1 MDRLME
7 KLALSKA
14 IMDKA
19 DGIKSSN
26 SLNGGLP
33 PTSLQQLNAPET
45 FNIPNVKY
53 NIPSEFLGES
63 QQRNQPFVSN
73 EPREN
78 TKPVGVPTVDA
89 IKNSKL
95 PDEIKRLMMEHP
107 IAQPQSQT
115 PTISNE
121 LIEKASRLMK
131 KNEGSYIPE
140 SAKPKQQ
147 TQQTQSSTS
156 GIDYNLIKKMIN
168 EAVNE
173 ALHENGLITES
184 SEKSNEVFTFK
195 VGKHVFEGK
204 VTKIKKLSQPPF
216 ILRLKLLYFKKIY

>member
-19 DGIKSSN
+19 DGIKNSN

-33 PTSLQQLNAPET
+33 PTSLQQLNTPET

-115 PTISNE
+115 TTISNE

-131 KNEGSYIPE
+131 KNEGNYIPE

-204 VTKIKKLSQPPF
+204 VTKIKKLS
-216 ILRLKLLYFKKIY
+216 

>member
-19 DGIKSSN
+19 DGIKNSN

-33 PTSLQQLNAPET
+33 PTSLQQLNTPET

-131 KNEGSYIPE
+131 KNEGNYIPE

-204 VTKIKKLSQPPF
+204 VTKIKKLS
-216 ILRLKLLYFKKIY
+216 

>member
-19 DGIKSSN
+19 DGIKNSN

-115 PTISNE
+115 TTISNE

-204 VTKIKKLSQPPF
+204 VTKIKKLS
-216 ILRLKLLYFKKIY
+216 

>member
-26 SLNGGLP
+26 SMNGGLP
-33 PTSLQQLNAPET
+33 PTSLQQFDVPNA
-45 FNIPNVKY
+45 KY
-53 NIPSEFLGES
+53 NIPSEFLQEGPS
-63 QQRNQPFVSN
+63 QQTQYLSSV
-73 EPREN
+73 PREN
-78 TKPVGVPTVDA
+78 TKPVGNPTVDA

-107 IAQPQSQT
+107 IGQPQQQPT
-115 PTISNE
+115 TISNE

-131 KNEGSYIPE
+131 DNSNNYVPD
-140 SAKPKQQ
+140 SAKPKQVQ
-147 TQQTQSSTS
+147 TQPTPSV
-156 GIDYNLIKKMIN
+156 GNIDYNVIQKMIT
-168 EAVNE
+168 EAVNN
-173 ALHENGLITES
+173 ALRENGLLMES
-184 SEKSNEVFTFK
+184 SEKSNELFTFK

-204 VTKIKKLSQPPF
+204 VNKIKKMS
-216 ILRLKLLYFKKIY
+216 

>member
-1 MDRLME
+1 
-7 KLALSKA
+7 
-14 IMDKA
+14 
-19 DGIKSSN
+19 
-26 SLNGGLP
+26 
-33 PTSLQQLNAPET
+33 
-45 FNIPNVKY
+45 
-53 NIPSEFLGES
+53 
-63 QQRNQPFVSN
+63 
-73 EPREN
+73 
-78 TKPVGVPTVDA
+78 VGVPTVDA

-115 PTISNE
+115 TTISNE

-204 VTKIKKLSQPPF
+204 VTKIKKLS
-216 ILRLKLLYFKKIY
+216 

>member
-26 SLNGGLP
+26 SMNGGLP
-33 PTSLQQLNAPET
+33 PTSLQQLNSPET
-45 FNIPNVKY
+45 FNVPAAKY
-53 NIPSEFLGES
+53 NIPSEFLQES
-63 QQRNQPFVSN
+63 QTQTQPYLSN
-73 EPREN
+73 VPREN

-107 IAQPQSQT
+107 ISQPQQQT
-115 PTISNE
+115 ATISNE
-121 LIEKASRLMK
+121 LIEKATRLMK
-131 KNEGSYIPE
+131 KNEGNYIPE
-140 SAKPKQQ
+140 SSKQQ
-147 TQQTQSSTS
+147 SQQSQQSHSSTS
-156 GIDYNLIKKMIN
+156 GIDYNLIKKMIS

-204 VTKIKKLSQPPF
+204 VTKIKKLS
-216 ILRLKLLYFKKIY
+216 

>member
-26 SLNGGLP
+26 SMNGGLP
-33 PTSLQQLNAPET
+33 PTSLQQFDVPNA
-45 FNIPNVKY
+45 KY
-53 NIPSEFLGES
+53 NIPSEFLQEGPS
-63 QQRNQPFVSN
+63 QQTPYLSSV
-73 EPREN
+73 PREN
-78 TKPVGVPTVDA
+78 TKPVGNPTVDA

-107 IAQPQSQT
+107 IGQPQQQPT
-115 PTISNE
+115 TISNE

-131 KNEGSYIPE
+131 DNSNNYVPD
-140 SAKPKQQ
+140 SAKPKQVQ
-147 TQQTQSSTS
+147 TQPTPSV
-156 GIDYNLIKKMIN
+156 GNIDYNVIQKMIT
-168 EAVNE
+168 EAVNN
-173 ALHENGLITES
+173 ALRENGLLMES
-184 SEKSNEVFTFK
+184 SEKSNELFTFK

-204 VTKIKKLSQPPF
+204 VTKIKKMS
-216 ILRLKLLYFKKIY
+216 

>member
-26 SLNGGLP
+26 SMNGGLP
-33 PTSLQQLNAPET
+33 PTSLQQFDVPNA
-45 FNIPNVKY
+45 KY
-53 NIPSEFLGES
+53 NIPSEFLQEGPS
-63 QQRNQPFVSN
+63 QETPYLSSV
-73 EPREN
+73 PREN
-78 TKPVGVPTVDA
+78 TKPVGNPTVDA

-107 IAQPQSQT
+107 IGQPQQQPT
-115 PTISNE
+115 TISNE

-131 KNEGSYIPE
+131 ENSNNYIPDA
-140 SAKPKQQ
+140 AKPKQVQ
-147 TQQTQSSTS
+147 TQPTPSV
-156 GIDYNLIKKMIN
+156 GNIDYNVIQKMIT
-168 EAVNE
+168 EAVNN
-173 ALHENGLITES
+173 ALKENGLLMES
-184 SEKSNEVFTFK
+184 SEKSNELFTFK

-204 VTKIKKLSQPPF
+204 VTKIKKMS
-216 ILRLKLLYFKKIY
+216 

>member
-26 SLNGGLP
+26 SMNGGLP
-33 PTSLQQLNAPET
+33 PTSLQQLNMPET
-45 FNIPNVKY
+45 FNAPNVKY
-53 NIPSEFLGES
+53 NIPSEFLQES
-63 QQRNQPFVSN
+63 EQTQQPYLSN
-73 EPREN
+73 IPREN

-95 PDEIKRLMMEHP
+95 PDEIKRLMIENP
-107 IAQPQSQT
+107 ITQPQQQQST
-115 PTISNE
+115 TISNE

-131 KNEGSYIPE
+131 QGNQNYIPE

-147 TQQTQSSTS
+147 TQQSQSPAS
-156 GIDYNLIKKMIN
+156 GINYKLIKQMIN
-168 EAVNE
+168 EAVTE

-184 SEKSNEVFTFK
+184 SEKSNEIFTFK
-195 VGKHVFEGK
+195 IGKHVFEGK
-204 VTKIKKLSQPPF
+204 VTKIKKLS
-216 ILRLKLLYFKKIY
+216 

>member
-26 SLNGGLP
+26 SMNGGLP
-33 PTSLQQLNAPET
+33 PTSLQQFDVPNA
-45 FNIPNVKY
+45 KY
-53 NIPSEFLGES
+53 NIPSEFLQEGPS
-63 QQRNQPFVSN
+63 QQTPYLSSV
-73 EPREN
+73 PREN
-78 TKPVGVPTVDA
+78 TKPVGNPTVDA

-107 IAQPQSQT
+107 IGQPQQQPT
-115 PTISNE
+115 TISNE

-131 KNEGSYIPE
+131 DNSNNYIPD
-140 SAKPKQQ
+140 SAKPKQVQ
-147 TQQTQSSTS
+147 TQPTPSV
-156 GIDYNLIKKMIN
+156 GNIDYNVIQKMIT
-168 EAVNE
+168 EAVNN
-173 ALHENGLITES
+173 ALKENGLLMES
-184 SEKSNEVFTFK
+184 SEKSNELFTFK

-204 VTKIKKLSQPPF
+204 VTKIKKMS
-216 ILRLKLLYFKKIY
+216 

>member
-1 MDRLME
+1 MDDRLLE

-19 DGIKSSN
+19 DGIKNSN
-26 SLNGGLP
+26 AMNGGLP

-45 FNIPNVKY
+45 FNVPTAKY
-53 NIPSEFLGES
+53 NIPSEFLQES
-63 QQRNQPFVSN
+63 GNSEKPYLSN
-73 EPREN
+73 IPREN

-95 PDEIKRLMMEHP
+95 PDEIKRLMIENP
-107 IAQPQSQT
+107 ITQPQQQQT
-115 PTISNE
+115 TISNE
-121 LIEKASRLMK
+121 LVEKAARLMK
-131 KNEGSYIPE
+131 QGNQNYIPE

-147 TQQTQSSTS
+147 TQQSQPLAG
-156 GIDYNLIKKMIN
+156 GIDYKLIKKMIN
-168 EAVNE
+168 EAVSE

-184 SEKSNEVFTFK
+184 SEKSNEIFTFK

-204 VTKIKKLSQPPF
+204 VTKIKKLS
-216 ILRLKLLYFKKIY
+216 